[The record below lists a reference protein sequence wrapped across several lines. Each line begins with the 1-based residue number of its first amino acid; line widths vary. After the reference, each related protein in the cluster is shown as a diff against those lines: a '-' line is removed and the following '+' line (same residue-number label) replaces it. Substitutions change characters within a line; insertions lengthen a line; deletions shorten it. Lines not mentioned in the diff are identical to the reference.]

1 MKRNCI
7 MLNLSKIKDC
17 LRNFR
22 LQVRNWKLKFYS
34 RTKNRWDRIRI
45 WWESRT
51 NGVKVILSSLLSISI
66 LIINFGFLFYYSS
79 YSEIIKQ
86 GGFWTLFALIVSSPV
101 AFMIW
106 SFRDKN
112 ATDQINNSRKDT
124 NLKEYH
130 KIVEWITNK
139 DSSDELKVS
148 AIYYLRRFYEDK
160 SLGFQQAA
168 LHLLLSTWES
178 MQRNELERLKKV
190 NDSVEADSIINSLR
204 ENGNSPLGVAITN
217 VLLSNDGECILAYP
231 EVFSS
236 ICLAGMNF
244 YLPGLS
250 DNTVNNLF
258 NNKSI
263 KYSGIQLQGCVFKK
277 LNLNSVDFSNSNLLG
292 TKWAFNEFQD
302 EIFWNNVNF
311 SECDFRYSKFWRI
324 SFKKCDF
331 SGCNFMNAKLYLQDI
346 DDLTKFSGVNLIY
359 SSMYF
364 LYCSPKYK
372 QFLASIILKSDLS
385 NWIYEFQDEFGLN
398 IKEYTLEE
406 MKALGIVVLYE
417 GEKQYKL
424 CELTLR
430 KQRHFFPHD
439 FFHVLENISISY
451 DDTIQANNDWK
462 VEIKDLKQSPR

>member
-1 MKRNCI
+1 MENNR
-7 MLNLSKIKDC
+7 IKSTF
-17 LRNFR
+17 LRA
-22 LQVRNWKLKFYS
+22 RNWIISILGI
-34 RTKNRWDRIRI
+34 N
-45 WWESRT
+45 T
-51 NGVKVILSSLLSISI
+51 NEANVVLSALISIVI

-86 GGFWTLFALIVSSPV
+86 GGFWTLLTLIVSSPV
-101 AFMIW
+101 AFVIW

-139 DSSDELKVS
+139 DSSDELKIS

-178 MQRNELERLKKV
+178 MQKNELERLKKV
-190 NDSVEADSIINSLR
+190 NDSVEVDSIINSLR

-217 VLLSNDGECILAYP
+217 VLLSNEGECILAYP

-236 ICLAGMNF
+236 VCLAGMNF

-263 KYSGIQLQGCVFKK
+263 KYSGIQLQGCIFKK

-292 TKWAFNEFQD
+292 TKWAVDEFQD
-302 EIFWNNVNF
+302 EIFWNDVNF
-311 SECDFRYSKFWRI
+311 SECEFKYSIFDNVLI
-324 SFKKCDF
+324 ENCNF
-331 SGCNFMNAKLYLQDI
+331 SKSNFMNATFIQVSI
-346 DDLTKFSGVNLIY
+346 DELTDFSGVNLIR
-359 SSMYF
+359 SSSYYGDISRNGKF
-364 LYCSPKYK
+364 LG
-372 QFLASIILKSDLS
+372 SIILESDFS
-385 NWIYEFQDEFGLN
+385 NWVYECKDNYEHYDKSYKSEDFEN
-398 IKEYTLEE
+398 
-406 MKALGIVVLYE
+406 LGMFILYQ
-417 GEKQYKL
+417 GDDKYKS
-424 CELTLR
+424 CELELR
-430 KQRHFFPHD
+430 HKTYLGARFFYLLD
-439 FFHVLENISISY
+439 NISISNLQTQLY
-451 DDTIQANNDWK
+451 NSTWNFQIEK
-462 VEIKDLKQSPR
+462 L

>member
-1 MKRNCI
+1 MEKHR
-7 MLNLSKIKDC
+7 IKSA
-17 LRNFR
+17 F
-22 LQVRNWKLKFYS
+22 VSAKNWI
-34 RTKNRWDRIRI
+34 IRI
-45 WWESRT
+45 LGIST
-51 NGVKVILSSLLSISI
+51 NGANVVLSALISI
-66 LIINFGFLFYYSS
+66 VMLIINFGFLFYYSS

-86 GGFWTLFALIVSSPV
+86 GGFWTLLTLIVSSPV

-106 SFRDKN
+106 SFRDRN

-139 DSSDELKVS
+139 DSSDELKIS

-178 MQRNELERLKKV
+178 MQKNELEKLKTV
-190 NDSVEADSIINSLR
+190 NNKAEAKSIINSLR
-204 ENGNSPLGVAITN
+204 ENGNSPLGIAITK
-217 VLLSNDGECILAYP
+217 VLLSNEGKCILAYP

-244 YLPGLS
+244 YLSGLS
-250 DNTVNNLF
+250 NDIVNNLF
-258 NNKSI
+258 NNEKI
-263 KYSGIQLQGCVFKK
+263 KYSGIQLQGCQFRRI
-277 LNLNSVDFSNSNLLG
+277 NLNNVNFSNSNLLG
-292 TKWAFNEFQD
+292 TEWYISAPLGSSS
-302 EIFWNNVNF
+302 WGNVNF
-311 SECDFRYSKFWRI
+311 SECDFRYSKLRLI
-324 SFKKCDF
+324 LPKECDF
-331 SGCNFMNAKLYLQDI
+331 SGCNFMNANLYLQGI

-364 LYCSPKYK
+364 LYRSPKNK

-385 NWIYEFQDEFGLN
+385 NWTYEFQDEFGHN

-406 MKALGIVVLYE
+406 MKDLGIVVLYE

-424 CELTLR
+424 CELNLR
-430 KQRHFFPHD
+430 PKD
-439 FFHVLENISISY
+439 FFVRPFSDYFLENISISY
-451 DDTIQANNDWK
+451 DDTIQANNDWE
-462 VEIKDLKQSPR
+462 VNIKDLKQLPR

>member
-1 MKRNCI
+1 MENNR
-7 MLNLSKIKDC
+7 IKSTF
-17 LRNFR
+17 LRA
-22 LQVRNWKLKFYS
+22 RNWIISILGI
-34 RTKNRWDRIRI
+34 N
-45 WWESRT
+45 T
-51 NGVKVILSSLLSISI
+51 NEANVVLSALISIVI

-86 GGFWTLFALIVSSPV
+86 GGFWTLLTLIVSSPV

-139 DSSDELKVS
+139 DSSDELKIS

-178 MQRNELERLKKV
+178 MQKNELEKLKKV
-190 NDSVEADSIINSLR
+190 NDKAEAKSIINSLR
-204 ENGNSPLGVAITN
+204 ENGNSLLGIAITK
-217 VLLSNDGECILAYP
+217 VLLSNEGECILAYP

-250 DNTVNNLF
+250 NNIVNKLF
-258 NNKSI
+258 NNEKI
-263 KYSGIQLQGCVFKK
+263 KYSGIQLQGCRFNRI
-277 LNLNSVDFSNSNLLG
+277 NLNNVNFSNSNLLG
-292 TKWAFNEFQD
+292 TEWGIDEFQD
-302 EIFWNNVNF
+302 ESFWNHVIF
-311 SECDFRYSKFWRI
+311 RECDFRYSSINKV
-324 SFKKCDF
+324 SLTNCDF
-331 SGCNFMNAKLYLQDI
+331 SSSNFINTTFSQLDI
-346 DDLTKFSGVNLIY
+346 DDLTKFYAVNLIH
-359 SSMYF
+359 SSMIF
-364 LYCSPKYK
+364 IHLHKSS
-372 QFLASIILKSDLS
+372 QFLGSIIFQSDLS
-385 NWIYEFQDEFGLN
+385 NWVYEFQDEFQDEFDYD

-406 MKALGIVVLYE
+406 VKYLGIVVLY
-417 GEKQYKL
+417 GGKKQYKL
-424 CELTLR
+424 CELNIQHKTIIILE
-430 KQRHFFPHD
+430 HFPHY
-439 FFHVLENISISY
+439 FLENISISY

-462 VEIKDLKQSPR
+462 VEIKDLKRPLS

>member
-1 MKRNCI
+1 MENNR
-7 MLNLSKIKDC
+7 IKSTF
-17 LRNFR
+17 LRA
-22 LQVRNWKLKFYS
+22 RNWIISILGI
-34 RTKNRWDRIRI
+34 N
-45 WWESRT
+45 T
-51 NGVKVILSSLLSISI
+51 NEANVVLSALISIVI

-86 GGFWTLFALIVSSPV
+86 GGFWTLLTLIVSSPV
-101 AFMIW
+101 AFVIW

-139 DSSDELKVS
+139 DSSDELKIS

-178 MQRNELERLKKV
+178 MQKNELERLKKV

-217 VLLSNDGECILAYP
+217 VLLSNEGECILAYP

-236 ICLAGMNF
+236 VCLAGMNF

-263 KYSGIQLQGCVFKK
+263 KYSGIQLQGCIFKK

-292 TKWAFNEFQD
+292 TKWAVDEFQD
-302 EIFWNNVNF
+302 EIFWNDVNF
-311 SECDFRYSKFWRI
+311 SECEFKYSIFDNVLI
-324 SFKKCDF
+324 ENCNF
-331 SGCNFMNAKLYLQDI
+331 SKSNFMNATFIQVSI
-346 DDLTKFSGVNLIY
+346 DELTDFSGVNLIR
-359 SSMYF
+359 SSSYYGDISRNGKF
-364 LYCSPKYK
+364 LG
-372 QFLASIILKSDLS
+372 SIILESDFS
-385 NWIYEFQDEFGLN
+385 NWVYECKDNYEHYDKSYKSEDFEN
-398 IKEYTLEE
+398 
-406 MKALGIVVLYE
+406 LGMFILYQ
-417 GEKQYKL
+417 GDDKYKS
-424 CELTLR
+424 CELDLR
-430 KQRHFFPHD
+430 HKTYLGARFFYLLD
-439 FFHVLENISISY
+439 NISISNLQTQLY
-451 DDTIQANNDWK
+451 NSTWNFQIEK
-462 VEIKDLKQSPR
+462 L

>member
-1 MKRNCI
+1 MEIILMENNR
-7 MLNLSKIKDC
+7 IKSTF
-17 LRNFR
+17 LRA
-22 LQVRNWKLKFYS
+22 RNWIISILGI
-34 RTKNRWDRIRI
+34 N
-45 WWESRT
+45 T
-51 NGVKVILSSLLSISI
+51 NEANVVLSALISIVI

-86 GGFWTLFALIVSSPV
+86 GGFWTLLTLIVSSPV

-130 KIVEWITNK
+130 KIVEWITDK
-139 DSSDELKVS
+139 DNSDELKIS

-178 MQRNELERLKKV
+178 MQKNELERLKKV

-231 EVFSS
+231 EVFSN

-292 TKWAFNEFQD
+292 TKWAVDEFQD
-302 EIFWNNVNF
+302 EIFWNDVNF
-311 SECDFRYSKFWRI
+311 SECEFKYSIFDNVLI
-324 SFKKCDF
+324 ENCNF
-331 SGCNFMNAKLYLQDI
+331 SKSNFMNATFIQVSI
-346 DDLTKFSGVNLIY
+346 DELTDFSGVNLIRSSSYY
-359 SSMYF
+359 SDISRNGKF
-364 LYCSPKYK
+364 LG
-372 QFLASIILKSDLS
+372 SIILESDFS
-385 NWIYEFQDEFGLN
+385 NWVYECKDNYEHYDKSYKSEDFEN
-398 IKEYTLEE
+398 
-406 MKALGIVVLYE
+406 LGMFILYQ
-417 GEKQYKL
+417 GDDKYKS
-424 CELTLR
+424 CELELR
-430 KQRHFFPHD
+430 HKTYLGARFFYLLD
-439 FFHVLENISISY
+439 NISISNLQTDSY
-451 DDTIQANNDWK
+451 NSTWNIQIEK
-462 VEIKDLKQSPR
+462 L

>member
-1 MKRNCI
+1 MENNR
-7 MLNLSKIKDC
+7 IKSTF
-17 LRNFR
+17 LRA
-22 LQVRNWKLKFYS
+22 RNWIISILGI
-34 RTKNRWDRIRI
+34 N
-45 WWESRT
+45 T
-51 NGVKVILSSLLSISI
+51 NEANVVLSALISIVI

-86 GGFWTLFALIVSSPV
+86 GGFWTLLTLIVSSPV

-130 KIVEWITNK
+130 KIVEWITDK
-139 DSSDELKVS
+139 DNSDELKIS

-160 SLGFQQAA
+160 YLGFQQAA

-178 MQRNELERLKKV
+178 MQKNELERLKKV

-231 EVFSS
+231 EVFSN

-292 TKWAFNEFQD
+292 TKWAVDEFQD
-302 EIFWNNVNF
+302 EIFWNDVNF
-311 SECDFRYSKFWRI
+311 SECEFKYSIFDNVLI
-324 SFKKCDF
+324 ENCNF
-331 SGCNFMNAKLYLQDI
+331 SKSNFMNATFIQVSI
-346 DDLTKFSGVNLIY
+346 DELTDFSGVNLIRSSSYY
-359 SSMYF
+359 SDISRNGKF
-364 LYCSPKYK
+364 LG
-372 QFLASIILKSDLS
+372 SIILESDFS
-385 NWIYEFQDEFGLN
+385 NWVYECKDNYEHYDKSYKSEDFEN
-398 IKEYTLEE
+398 
-406 MKALGIVVLYE
+406 LGMFILYQ
-417 GEKQYKL
+417 GDDKYKS
-424 CELTLR
+424 CELELR
-430 KQRHFFPHD
+430 HKTYLGARFFYLLD
-439 FFHVLENISISY
+439 NISISNLQTDSY
-451 DDTIQANNDWK
+451 NSTWNIQIEK
-462 VEIKDLKQSPR
+462 L

>member
-7 MLNLSKIKDC
+7 MLNLSKIKDFW
-17 LRNFR
+17 RNFR

-86 GGFWTLFALIVSSPV
+86 GGVWTLFALIVSSPV

-139 DSSDELKVS
+139 DSSDELKIS

-178 MQRNELERLKKV
+178 MQKNELEKLKIV
-190 NDSVEADSIINSLR
+190 NDKAEAKSIINSLR
-204 ENGNSPLGVAITN
+204 ENGNSPLGIAITK
-217 VLLSNDGECILAYP
+217 VLLSNEGKCILAYP

-250 DNTVNNLF
+250 NDIVNNIF
-258 NNKSI
+258 NNDEI
-263 KYSGIQLQGCVFKK
+263 KYSGIQLQGCQFRRI
-277 LNLNSVDFSNSNLLG
+277 NLNNVNFSNSNLLG
-292 TKWAFNEFQD
+292 TEWGVDEFQD
-302 EIFWNNVNF
+302 ESFWNHVSF
-311 SECDFRYSKFWRI
+311 RECDFRYSSINKV
-324 SFKKCDF
+324 SLTN
-331 SGCNFMNAKLYLQDI
+331 CNFSSSNFTNATFSQLDI
-346 DDLTKFSGVNLIY
+346 DDLTKFYGVNLIY
-359 SSMYF
+359 SSMIF
-364 LYCSPKYK
+364 IHLHKRS
-372 QFLASIILKSDLS
+372 QFLGSIIFQSDLS
-385 NWIYEFQDEFGLN
+385 NWVYEFQDEFDYEQ
-398 IKEYTLEE
+398 KEYTLEE
-406 MKALGIVVLYE
+406 VKEFGVFVLCN
-417 GEKQYKL
+417 GNKQYRSCQLILSGKTIL
-424 CELTLR
+424 PPNFTYS
-430 KQRHFFPHD
+430 
-439 FFHVLENISISY
+439 LENISVSY
-451 DDTIQANNDWK
+451 D
-462 VEIKDLKQSPR
+462 EIKKVNDGWNFEIKGSK

>member
-1 MKRNCI
+1 MENNR
-7 MLNLSKIKDC
+7 IKSTF
-17 LRNFR
+17 LRA
-22 LQVRNWKLKFYS
+22 RNWIISILGI
-34 RTKNRWDRIRI
+34 N
-45 WWESRT
+45 T
-51 NGVKVILSSLLSISI
+51 NEANVVLSALISIVI

-86 GGFWTLFALIVSSPV
+86 GGFWTLLTLIVSSPV

-130 KIVEWITNK
+130 KIVEWITDK
-139 DSSDELKVS
+139 DNSDELKIS

-178 MQRNELERLKKV
+178 MQKNELERLKKV

-231 EVFSS
+231 EVFSN

-292 TKWAFNEFQD
+292 TKWAVDEFQD
-302 EIFWNNVNF
+302 EIFWNDVNF
-311 SECDFRYSKFWRI
+311 SECEFKYSIFDNVLI
-324 SFKKCDF
+324 ENCNF
-331 SGCNFMNAKLYLQDI
+331 SKSNFMNATFIQVSI
-346 DDLTKFSGVNLIY
+346 DELTDFSGVNLIRSSSYY
-359 SSMYF
+359 SDISRNGKF
-364 LYCSPKYK
+364 LG
-372 QFLASIILKSDLS
+372 SIILESDFS
-385 NWIYEFQDEFGLN
+385 NWVYECKDNYEHYDKSYKSEDFEN
-398 IKEYTLEE
+398 
-406 MKALGIVVLYE
+406 LGMFILYQ
-417 GEKQYKL
+417 GDDKYKS
-424 CELTLR
+424 CELELR
-430 KQRHFFPHD
+430 HKTYLGARFFYLLD
-439 FFHVLENISISY
+439 NISISNLQTDSY
-451 DDTIQANNDWK
+451 NSTWNIQIEK
-462 VEIKDLKQSPR
+462 L

>member
-1 MKRNCI
+1 MEIILMENNR
-7 MLNLSKIKDC
+7 IKSTF
-17 LRNFR
+17 LRA
-22 LQVRNWKLKFYS
+22 RNWIISILGI
-34 RTKNRWDRIRI
+34 N
-45 WWESRT
+45 T
-51 NGVKVILSSLLSISI
+51 NEANVVLSALISIVI

-79 YSEIIKQ
+79 YGEIIKQ
-86 GGFWTLFALIVSSPV
+86 GGFWTLLTLIVSSPV

-106 SFRDKN
+106 SFRDRN

-139 DSSDELKVS
+139 DSSDELKIS

-178 MQRNELERLKKV
+178 MQKNELERLKKV

-231 EVFSS
+231 KVFSS

-277 LNLNSVDFSNSNLLG
+277 LNLNNVDFSNSNLLG
-292 TKWAFNEFQD
+292 TKWAVDEFQD
-302 EIFWNNVNF
+302 EIFWNDVNF
-311 SECDFRYSKFWRI
+311 SECEFKYSIFDNVLI
-324 SFKKCDF
+324 ENCNF
-331 SGCNFMNAKLYLQDI
+331 SKSNFMNATFIQMSI
-346 DDLTKFSGVNLIY
+346 DELTDFSGVNLIR
-359 SSMYF
+359 SSSYYGDISRNGEF
-364 LYCSPKYK
+364 LG
-372 QFLASIILKSDLS
+372 SIILESDFS
-385 NWIYEFQDEFGLN
+385 NWVYECKDNYEHYDKSYKSEDFKN
-398 IKEYTLEE
+398 
-406 MKALGIVVLYE
+406 LGMFILYQ
-417 GEKQYKL
+417 GDDKYKS
-424 CELTLR
+424 CELEI
-430 KQRHFFPHD
+430 RHKTYLGARFFYLLD
-439 FFHVLENISISY
+439 NISISNLQTNLY
-451 DDTIQANNDWK
+451 NGMWNIQIEK
-462 VEIKDLKQSPR
+462 L

>member
-1 MKRNCI
+1 MEIILMENNR
-7 MLNLSKIKDC
+7 IKSTF
-17 LRNFR
+17 LRA
-22 LQVRNWKLKFYS
+22 RNWIISILGI
-34 RTKNRWDRIRI
+34 N
-45 WWESRT
+45 T
-51 NGVKVILSSLLSISI
+51 NEANVVLSALISIVI

-79 YSEIIKQ
+79 YGEIIKQ
-86 GGFWTLFALIVSSPV
+86 GGFWTLLTLIVSSPV

-106 SFRDKN
+106 SFRDRN

-139 DSSDELKVS
+139 DSSDELKIS

-178 MQRNELERLKKV
+178 MQKNELERLKKV

-277 LNLNSVDFSNSNLLG
+277 LNLNNVDFSNSNLLG
-292 TKWAFNEFQD
+292 TKWAVDEFQD
-302 EIFWNNVNF
+302 EIFWNDVNF
-311 SECDFRYSKFWRI
+311 SECEFKYSIFDNVLI
-324 SFKKCDF
+324 ENCNF
-331 SGCNFMNAKLYLQDI
+331 SKSNFMNATFIQMSI
-346 DDLTKFSGVNLIY
+346 DELTDFSGVNLIR
-359 SSMYF
+359 SSSYYGDISRNGKF
-364 LYCSPKYK
+364 LG
-372 QFLASIILKSDLS
+372 SIILESDFS
-385 NWIYEFQDEFGLN
+385 NWVYECKDNYEHYDKSYKSEDFKN
-398 IKEYTLEE
+398 
-406 MKALGIVVLYE
+406 LGMFILYQ
-417 GEKQYKL
+417 GDDKYKS
-424 CELTLR
+424 CELEI
-430 KQRHFFPHD
+430 RHKTYLGARFFYLLD
-439 FFHVLENISISY
+439 NISISNLQTNLY
-451 DDTIQANNDWK
+451 NGMWNIQIEK
-462 VEIKDLKQSPR
+462 L

>member
-1 MKRNCI
+1 MEKHR
-7 MLNLSKIKDC
+7 IKSA
-17 LRNFR
+17 F
-22 LQVRNWKLKFYS
+22 VSAKNWI
-34 RTKNRWDRIRI
+34 IRI
-45 WWESRT
+45 LGIST
-51 NGVKVILSSLLSISI
+51 NEANVVLSALISI
-66 LIINFGFLFYYSS
+66 VMLIINFGFLFYYSS

-86 GGFWTLFALIVSSPV
+86 GGFWTLLTLIVSSPV

-106 SFRDKN
+106 SFRDRN

-139 DSSDELKVS
+139 DSSDELKIS

-178 MQRNELERLKKV
+178 MQKNELERLKKV

-292 TKWAFNEFQD
+292 TKWSVDEFQD
-302 EIFWNNVNF
+302 KSSWNHVHF
-311 SECDFRYSKFWRI
+311 IECDFRFSSISKI
-324 SFKKCDF
+324 SLTNCDF
-331 SGCNFMNAKLYLQDI
+331 SGSNFTNTSFSQLYI
-346 DDLTKFSGVNLIY
+346 DDLTRFYGVNLLH
-359 SSMYF
+359 SSMIFIHLNKSSKF
-364 LYCSPKYK
+364 LG
-372 QFLASIILKSDLS
+372 SIIFQSDLS
-385 NWIYEFQDEFGLN
+385 NWIYEFQDEFDYEQ
-398 IKEYTLEE
+398 KEYTL
-406 MKALGIVVLYE
+406 
-417 GEKQYKL
+417 
-424 CELTLR
+424 
-430 KQRHFFPHD
+430 
-439 FFHVLENISISY
+439 
-451 DDTIQANNDWK
+451 
-462 VEIKDLKQSPR
+462 